1 MKYLYLFVLLL
12 SFSGCDVDDSNH
24 LPSGKVVAI
33 ADGDTFTLLSKEN
46 KQIKIRL
53 YGIDTP
59 EKKQPYGTVARQYLS
74 ELIFGQQ
81 VHYEVKDIDRYQ
93 RTIAIAFTLGKK
105 NVNEEM
111 LKAGY
116 AWHYKQYDK
125 NLEWSNL
132 EVSARRNGLGLW
144 ADPNATPP
152 WEWRKKS
159 REPSVAE

>member
-12 SFSGCDVDDSNH
+12 FFSGCAVDDSNH
-24 LPSGKVVAI
+24 LPSGKVVTI

-81 VHYEVKDIDRYQ
+81 VQYEVLDIDRYQ
-93 RTIAIAFTLGKK
+93 RSIAIVLTVDKK

-125 NLEWSNL
+125 NQEWSKL
-132 EVSARRNGLGLW
+132 EVLARTNRLGLW